1 MSDRVFLDTNILIYI
16 YSQDEPH
23 KQQRAIACTQ
33 APLIWIST
41 QVLNETINVLR
52 RKFKLDYNQITDVVT
67 ELTQQF
73 QVATVSTETINQ
85 ALGIAQRYQFSYFD
99 SLIVASALESRC
111 SQLFS
116 EDLHNSQRIY
126 DQLTI
131 VNPFV

>member
-16 YSQDEPH
+16 YSQDEPQ
-23 KQQRAIACTQ
+23 KQQRAIARTQ

-52 RKFKLDYNQITDVVT
+52 RKFKLDYNQIIDVVT

-85 ALGIAQRYQFSYFD
+85 ALGIAQRYQFSYCD

-116 EDLHNSQRIY
+116 EDLHNNQRIY